1 MWLFRW
7 MGASASAPGRGHI
20 EKGLPCQDASDVSLD
35 GEVAT
40 IVVSDGAGSARHS
53 EHGATVA
60 VEVTTRVLRET
71 APWSD
76 PREVRKRV
84 LNACRV
90 AMTKRA
96 KALGCSVTELA
107 ATLAFVAVAR
117 DVFIA
122 GNLGDG
128 IVAAFRGD
136 RSEVLIEP
144 VRGEFANETVFL
156 TSRQA
161 SKHLRIAR
169 KVLADYDGFAVMSDG
184 AAESLYQRREGSLA
198 PALSKILSWFEDRVS
213 KDVCDAIQESALPLF
228 VSRTLDDCS
237 LAVLRYVRV
246 ELDAL
251 GKKPA
256 TFQMELLG
264 SGNRRGLRNRLAVL
278 DSYYRQGLKFRAV
291 SEATGLSVQTV
302 KRHIRDLKALLQS

>member
-20 EKGLPCQDASDVSLD
+20 EKGLPCQDASGVSLE
-35 GEVAT
+35 GGVAT

-53 EHGATVA
+53 EHGASGV
-60 VEVTTRVLRET
+60 VEVATQVLRET
-71 APWSD
+71 VPWSN
-76 PREVRKRV
+76 PGKVRERILV
-84 LNACRV
+84 ACRV

-96 KALGCSVTELA
+96 KALGCSVAELA
-107 ATLAFVAVAR
+107 ATLAFVAVAEN
-117 DVFIA
+117 VFIA

-128 IVAAFRGD
+128 VVAAFRGD

-161 SKHLRIAR
+161 SKHFRIAR
-169 KVLADYDGFAVMSDG
+169 KVLDDYDGFAIMSDG
-184 AAESLYQRREGSLA
+184 TAESLYQRREGSLA
-198 PALSKILSWFEDRVS
+198 PALSKILSWFEDWVS
-213 KDVCDAIQESALPLF
+213 KDVRDAIRESALPLF

-237 LAVLRYVRV
+237 LAVLRCVRV

-278 DSYYRQGLKFRAV
+278 DSYYRQGLKFRAL
-291 SEATGLSVQTV
+291 SETTGLSEQTV
-302 KRHIRDLKALLQS
+302 RRHLRALEALLQS